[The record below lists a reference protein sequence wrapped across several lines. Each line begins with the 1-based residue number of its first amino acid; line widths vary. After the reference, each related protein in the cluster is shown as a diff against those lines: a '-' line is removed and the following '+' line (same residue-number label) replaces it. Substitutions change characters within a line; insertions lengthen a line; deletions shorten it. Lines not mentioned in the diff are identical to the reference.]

1 MSPLLP
7 RRADNVSFMLA
18 ERPWEEL
25 PALIA
30 PAMRPGLKTLADEM
44 IETIR
49 ATVPAYSRPLE
60 GAVAEG
66 VRLGVEGAL
75 SQFLDVV
82 EGGHEGPLPER
93 ELYAELGRGEAR
105 EGRRLEALLA
115 AYRIGARVAWRRA
128 AARARELELDGDML
142 ALLAESIFAYIDEL
156 SAASAEGYAREQS
169 ATAGEADRR
178 RSAFARLLIQHPPA
192 DPAQLELAAR
202 DAGTELPER
211 FAAVVWAPREDD
223 RTASWLP
230 LGALAVADGELS
242 YALVPDPDAPMR
254 RLEISRAFGRRTAAL
269 GPSVPWQDAA
279 RSALRATEVHKL
291 ISAGAI
297 AADGLVRAEDH
308 LVTLLLERD
317 PSLLSEL
324 AERRLAPLTDA
335 TASARGRL
343 LETLEAWLE
352 HQGSVPDVA
361 RAIHVHPQTVRYRL
375 NQLRTL
381 FGDDLDDPDARFELM
396 IVTRARG
403 LRGRS
408 WRG

>member
-1 MSPLLP
+1 
-7 RRADNVSFMLA
+7 MLA

-25 PALIA
+25 PTQIA
-30 PAMRPGLKTLADEM
+30 PAMRPGLGALAEEM
-44 IETIR
+44 IAAIR
-49 ATVPAYSRPLE
+49 ATVPAYARPLE

-66 VRLGVEGAL
+66 VRSGVEGAL

-82 EGGHEGPLPER
+82 EEGHAGPLPER

-105 EGRRLEALLA
+105 EGRSLEALLA

-128 AARARELELDGDML
+128 AARARELELGDEVL

-156 SAASAEGYAREQS
+156 SAASAEGFAREQS
-169 ATAGEADRR
+169 AAAGEADRR
-178 RSAFARLLIQHPPA
+178 RAALARLLIAHPRA
-192 DPAQLELAAR
+192 DPAEIELAAR
-202 DAGTELPER
+202 DTGLELPDR
-211 FAAVVWAPREDD
+211 LAAVAWAPRADD

-230 LGALAVADGELS
+230 RGSLAVADGELS

-254 RLEISRAFGRRTAAL
+254 RAEITRAFGRRAAAL

-279 RSALRATEVHKL
+279 RSARRATEVHRL
-291 ISAGAI
+291 MAAGAI
-297 AADGLVRAEDH
+297 EAAGLVRAEDH
-308 LVTLLLERD
+308 LTTLLIERD

-324 AERRLAPLTDA
+324 AARRLAPLTEA
-335 TASARGRL
+335 SPSARGRL
-343 LETLEAWLE
+343 LETLAAWLE
-352 HQGSVPDVA
+352 HHGSVPEVA

-375 NQLRTL
+375 NQLRNL

-396 IVTRARG
+396 VVTRART

-408 WRG
+408 WPG

>member
-1 MSPLLP
+1 V
-7 RRADNVSFMLA
+7 RIMLA

-30 PAMRPGLKTLADEM
+30 PAMRPGLRSLADEM

-66 VRLGVEGAL
+66 VRAGVEAAL
-75 SQFLDVV
+75 AQFLDVV
-82 EGGHEGPLPER
+82 ERGHEGPLPER
-93 ELYAELGRGEAR
+93 ELYADFGRGEAR
-105 EGRRLEALLA
+105 EGRSLEALLT

-128 AARARELELDGDML
+128 AARARELELDGDTL

-156 SAASAEGYAREQS
+156 AAASAEGYAREQS
-169 ATAGEADRR
+169 AAAGESDRR
-178 RSAFARLLIQHPPA
+178 RSALARLLIQHPAA
-192 DPAQLELAAR
+192 DPAQIELAAR
-202 DAGTELPER
+202 DAGTELPDR
-211 FAAVVWAPREDD
+211 FAAVVWAPSEDD

-230 LGALAVADGELS
+230 LGSLAVADGQLS

-254 RLEISRAFGRRTAAL
+254 RLEMARAFSGRTAAL
-269 GPSVPWQDAA
+269 GPSVPWQDAC

-297 AADGLVRAEDH
+297 EGDGLVRAEDH
-308 LVTLLLERD
+308 LTTLLLERD

-335 TASARGRL
+335 SASARGRL

-352 HQGSVPDVA
+352 HHGNVPDVA

-375 NQLRTL
+375 SQLREL
-381 FGDDLDDPDARFELM
+381 FGDELDDPDARFELM
-396 IVTRARG
+396 VVTRART

-408 WRG
+408 WPG

>member
-1 MSPLLP
+1 
-7 RRADNVSFMLA
+7 MLA
-18 ERPWEEL
+18 ERPWEAL

-44 IETIR
+44 ILAIR
-49 ATVPAYSRPLE
+49 ATVPAYAQPLE

-66 VRLGVEGAL
+66 VRAGVEGAL

-82 EGGHEGPLPER
+82 ENGHAGPLPER

-105 EGRRLEALLA
+105 EGRSLEALLA

-128 AARARELELDGDML
+128 AARARALELDDEML

-156 SAASAEGYAREQS
+156 SAASAEGFAREQS
-169 ATAGEADRR
+169 AAAGEADRR
-178 RSAFARLLIQHPPA
+178 RAALARLLIRHPPA
-192 DPAQLELAAR
+192 DPAEIELAAR
-202 DAGTELPER
+202 DAGTQLPDR
-211 FAAVVWAPREDD
+211 FAAVVWAPRQDD

-230 LGALAVADGELS
+230 LGSLAVADGALS

-254 RLEISRAFGRRTAAL
+254 RTEISRAFGRRAAAL

-279 RSALRATEVHKL
+279 RSAQRATEVHRL
-291 ISAGAI
+291 MSGGTI
-297 AADGLVRAEDH
+297 AAQGLVRAEDH
-308 LVTLLLERD
+308 LTTLLIERD

-324 AERRLAPLTDA
+324 AERRLAPLTEA
-335 TASARGRL
+335 SASARARL

-352 HQGSVPDVA
+352 HHGSVPDVA

-375 NQLRTL
+375 NQLRNL
-381 FGDDLDDPDARFELM
+381 FGDALDDPDARFELM
-396 IVTRARG
+396 VVTRART
-403 LRGRS
+403 LRGES
-408 WRG
+408 WPG

>member
-1 MSPLLP
+1 MSALLP
-7 RRADNVSFMLA
+7 GRADNVRLMLA

-30 PAMRPGLKTLADEM
+30 PAMRPGLSALADEM

-60 GAVAEG
+60 GPVAEG
-66 VRLGVEGAL
+66 VRMGVEGAL

-105 EGRRLEALLA
+105 EGRSLEALLA

-128 AARARELELDGDML
+128 AARARELEMDGDTL
-142 ALLAESIFAYIDEL
+142 SLLAESIFAYIDEL

-169 ATAGEADRR
+169 AAAGEADRR
-178 RSAFARLLIQHPPA
+178 RSALARLLIQNPPA
-192 DPAQLELAAR
+192 DPAQIELAAR
-202 DAGTELPER
+202 DAGTELPDR
-211 FAAVVWAPREDD
+211 FAAVVWAPGEND

-230 LGALAVADGELS
+230 LGSLAVADGELS
-242 YALVPDPDAPMR
+242 SALVPDPDAPMR
-254 RLEISRAFGRRTAAL
+254 RLEISRAFARRTAAL

-297 AADGLVRAEDH
+297 APDGLVRAEDH
-308 LVTLLLERD
+308 LTTLLLERD

-324 AERRLAPLTDA
+324 AERRLAPLADA
-335 TASARGRL
+335 SPSARRRL
-343 LETLEAWLE
+343 LETLAAWLE
-352 HQGSVPDVA
+352 HHGSVPDVA

-375 NQLRTL
+375 NQLRDR

-396 IVTRARG
+396 VVTRARS
-403 LRGRS
+403 LRGAS
-408 WRG
+408 WPG

>member
-1 MSPLLP
+1 
-7 RRADNVSFMLA
+7 MLA

-30 PAMRPGLKTLADEM
+30 PAMRPGLKALAEEM
-44 IETIR
+44 IAAIR
-49 ATVPAYSRPLE
+49 ATVPAYARPLE

-66 VRLGVEGAL
+66 VRAGVEGAL

-82 EGGHEGPLPER
+82 EEGHAGPLPER

-105 EGRRLEALLA
+105 EGRSLEALLA

-128 AARARELELDGDML
+128 AARARELELDDEML

-169 ATAGEADRR
+169 AAAGEADRR
-178 RSAFARLLIQHPPA
+178 RAALARLLIRHPAA
-192 DPAQLELAAR
+192 DPAEIELAAR

-211 FAAVVWAPREDD
+211 FAAVVWAPREGD

-230 LGALAVADGELS
+230 MGSLAVADGELS

-254 RLEISRAFGRRTAAL
+254 HAEITRAFGRRTAAL
-269 GPSVPWQDAA
+269 GPSVPWQEAA
-279 RSALRATEVHKL
+279 RSARRASEVHRL

-297 AADGLVRAEDH
+297 AADGLVRANDH
-308 LVTLLLERD
+308 LTTLLIEND
-317 PSLLSEL
+317 PSLLADL

-335 TASARGRL
+335 TPAARARL
-343 LETLEAWLE
+343 LETLAAWLE
-352 HQGSVPDVA
+352 HHGSVPEVA
-361 RAIHVHPQTVRYRL
+361 RSIHVHPQTVRYRL
-375 NQLRTL
+375 NQLRNL
-381 FGDDLDDPDARFELM
+381 FGDDLDDPDARFELLV
-396 IVTRARG
+396 VTRART
-403 LRGRS
+403 LRGES
-408 WRG
+408 WPG

>member
-1 MSPLLP
+1 M
-7 RRADNVSFMLA
+7 RA

-30 PAMRPGLKTLADEM
+30 PAMRPGLRALADEM

-66 VRLGVEGAL
+66 VRAGVEGAL

-82 EGGHEGPLPER
+82 EQGHMGPLPER

-105 EGRRLEALLA
+105 DGRTLEALLA
-115 AYRIGARVAWRRA
+115 AYRVGARVAWRRA
-128 AARARELELDGDML
+128 AARARELELDGEML

-169 ATAGEADRR
+169 AAAGEADRR
-178 RSAFARLLIQHPPA
+178 RAALARLLIQHPPP
-192 DPAQLELAAR
+192 DPAQIELAAR

-230 LGALAVADGELS
+230 LGSLAVADGECS

-269 GPSVPWQDAA
+269 GPSVPWRDAA
-279 RSALRATEVHKL
+279 RSAQRATEVHKL

-297 AADGLVRAEDH
+297 KPDGLVLAEDH
-308 LVTLLLERD
+308 LVDAAARARPVAARRAGRAPARSADRGERLRARAPAGDAGGVARVPRQRPRRRPRD
-317 PSLLSEL
+317 PRAPADRALP
-324 AERRLAPLTDA
+324 AQPAARPVRRPARRPGRALRADGCHPRTN
-335 TASARGRL
+335 SARP
-343 LETLEAWLE
+343 
-352 HQGSVPDVA
+352 VVA
-361 RAIHVHPQTVRYRL
+361 GVSEPPPLPA
-375 NQLRTL
+375 
-381 FGDDLDDPDARFELM
+381 
-396 IVTRARG
+396 
-403 LRGRS
+403 
-408 WRG
+408 